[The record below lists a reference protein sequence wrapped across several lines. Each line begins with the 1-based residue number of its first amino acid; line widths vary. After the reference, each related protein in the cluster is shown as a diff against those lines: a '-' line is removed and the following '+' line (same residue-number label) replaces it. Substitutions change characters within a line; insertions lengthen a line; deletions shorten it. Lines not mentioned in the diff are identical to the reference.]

1 MTKQELSKITQA
13 TLTNRT
19 LAARIWVL
27 RSYNRDALSEDD
39 RLTLQLAAE
48 RLEILENPSI
58 NELHNYYKRK
68 EAIFEPPI
76 DNELR
81 EVYYE

>member
-19 LAARIWVL
+19 LAARIWVM
-27 RSYNRDALSEDD
+27 RSYNKAALSDDD

-48 RLEILENPSI
+48 RLEMLDNPSI
-58 NELHNYYKRK
+58 SEVHAYYQRK

-76 DNELR
+76 DNELM
-81 EVYYE
+81 

>member
-19 LAARIWVL
+19 LAARIWVM
-27 RSYNRDALSEDD
+27 RSYSKDALSEDD

-48 RLEILENPSI
+48 RLEMLDNPSI
-58 NELHNYYKRK
+58 NEVHAYYKRK
-68 EAIFEPPI
+68 EALFEPPI
-76 DNELR
+76 DNELM
-81 EVYYE
+81 